1 VIQWFVAISQAID
14 IAGNLQSIQ
23 DKFMFFAWSS
33 HLLHLTNVIVR
44 SLPCSQ
50 YNKEENKVHYLEFPN
65 FGRREFL
72 GSLAELIM
80 HALPSYHWK
89 FHAHG

>member
-1 VIQWFVAISQAID
+1 VALSVQKKKK
-14 IAGNLQSIQ
+14 NTMQ
-23 DKFMFFAWSS
+23 
-33 HLLHLTNVIVR
+33 
-44 SLPCSQ
+44 P

>member
-1 VIQWFVAISQAID
+1 MQ
-14 IAGNLQSIQ
+14 
-23 DKFMFFAWSS
+23 
-33 HLLHLTNVIVR
+33 
-44 SLPCSQ
+44 P